1 MAHVMKTPNE
11 IQEDFFGFPKV
22 PQVKQSSLAK
32 LFRPP
37 SPPDSVKVR
46 IIPKDTIVTK
56 PHIIPKGT
64 VVLVADKSLRLRQ
77 HFLANSHSFTHYQS
91 GNAPKLDSS
100 YTNGEY
106 PTLTDPSEL
115 LVIGWYTFETQNP
128 DWPYIVVP
136 KSLLTT

>member
-1 MAHVMKTPNE
+1 MKSFLE
-11 IQEDFFGFPKV
+11 F
-22 PQVKQSSLAK
+22 KQ
-32 LFRPP
+32 RPP
-37 SPPDSVKVR
+37 LPAPSPV
-46 IIPKDTIVTK
+46 K

-77 HFLANSHSFTHYQS
+77 HFLASNHSFMYYQS
-91 GNAPKLDSS
+91 GNSPKLESS

-106 PTLTDPSEL
+106 PTLTDPSQL
-115 LVIGWYTFETQNP
+115 LAIGWYTFETQNP